1 MKIINKKA
9 HFEYELGERV
19 EAGIKLTGPEAK
31 SARLGQIAMDGAHVK
46 IMDGEAWIVNM
57 QVYPYKYTDNEGYDP
72 MRTRKLLLG
81 KSELISLQ
89 SKMKSGRMTL
99 VPTAMYTKGPKVKL
113 EIALARGKKKYEK
126 RDIIKKR
133 ELEREGVI

>member
-1 MKIINKKA
+1 MKIINRKA

-19 EAGIKLTGPEAK
+19 EAGIKLTGPEVK

-46 IMDGEAWIVNM
+46 IIDGEAWIVNM
-57 QVYPYKYTDNEGYDP
+57 QIYPYKYADNEGYDP

-113 EIALARGKKKYEK
+113 EIALARGKKKYEGLV
-126 RDIIKKR
+126 RVPI
-133 ELEREGVI
+133 EVF